1 MLNEWINTTRYVYN
15 RALASVKS
23 GENKMNW
30 MELRNQFVTSKNND
44 KVASWELNTPKD
56 IRAGGIRDLNKAYIS
71 AISNLK
77 RNNIKSFKLGFRKK
91 KMPFSIEIPKSAIK
105 VDGYSVSLYKT
116 FLKDKIKTGK
126 DKSIIGMPI
135 EYDCRLKNENNKWFL
150 YIPYKAHLDYRIP
163 KYEICSLDPGVRKFQ
178 TLYSENKVMK
188 IELKKDKLNKL
199 YNKIDKY
206 KSLRTSKKIKKTHI
220 TRRINK
226 TNFQISNLIDD
237 MHYKLINE
245 LTLTYRHILL
255 PKFES
260 QDMVRRNKISIV
272 NRRMNTLKHYKF
284 QQRLVN
290 KCELMNCSNV
300 IICTEEYTSQTCGVC
315 GELNKELK
323 TSEIFNCKN
332 CKLEID
338 RDVNGAR
345 NIYIKYLL

>member
-1 MLNEWINTTRYVYN
+1 MNEWIGTSRYVYN
-15 RALASVKS
+15 RSLASVKS

-30 MELRNQFVTSKNND
+30 MELRNQFVTSKNNT
-44 KVASWELNTPKD
+44 KVESWELNTPKD
-56 IRAGGIRDLNKAYIS
+56 IRAGAIRDLNKAYVS
-71 AISNLK
+71 AMSNLK
-77 RNNIKSFKLGFRKK
+77 RNNIKGFKLGFRKK
-91 KMPFSIEIPKSAIK
+91 KIPFSIEIPKSALTL
-105 VDGYSVSLYKT
+105 DGYNIHLYKR
-116 FLKDKIKTGK
+116 FIKDKIKTGK
-126 DKSIIGMPI
+126 DKSIIGLPI

-163 KYEICSLDPGVRKFQ
+163 KHEICSLDPGVRKFQ
-178 TLYSENKVMK
+178 TVYSESKVIK
-188 IELKKDKLNKL
+188 IELKKELLNKL

-206 KSLRTSKKIKKTHI
+206 KSLRSSKKIKNTHI

-226 TNFQISNLIDD
+226 TNFKISNLIDD

-245 LTLTYRHILL
+245 LTLTYRDILL

-290 KCELMNCSNV
+290 KCELMNYSNV
-300 IICTEEYTSQTCGVC
+300 TICTEEYTSQTCGVC

-323 TSEIFNCKN
+323 DSEVFKCNKCNLI
-332 CKLEID
+332 ID
-338 RDVNGAR
+338 RDINGAR
-345 NIYIKYLL
+345 NIYIKNLLP